1 MIRGI
6 TRNASKFA
14 RVSRGKEPSTLMQNS
29 SNRVGQKA
37 GRTKEKTSSMMSKV
51 KLSVTLLLAAL
62 AITVAFPAMGFTQD
76 AGTPAAPTIQSD
88 QVDYPPGAVV
98 TLTGSG
104 WQSGESVHINVNDD
118 RGQTW

>member
-6 TRNASKFA
+6 TQNASKFA
-14 RVSRGKEPSTLMQNS
+14 RFLRGKESRTFMESS
-29 SNRVGQKA
+29 SNGVGVKA
-37 GRTKEKTSSMMSKV
+37 GKTKEKTSSMMSKV
-51 KLSVTLLLAAL
+51 KLSVVFLLAAL

-88 QVDYPPGAVV
+88 KADYAPGELV

-104 WQSGESVHINVNDD
+104 WQPGESVNIVVNDD
-118 RGQTW
+118 AG